1 MSDTSEAITFKV
13 CYTKNNEI
21 LKVYAFTGN
30 EIKNQMNLTELFKTD
45 SKNKIFRSIF
55 SQEELN
61 IIEDNKIPVKFCN
74 ETIYIDDTIET
85 VKKKIIMEFDT
96 KLCFEE
102 IYLFYK
108 NKEVLNSLSVYKKLT
123 QNDKLELTKTRFVNY
138 LLNIENID
146 ISSIPSKDT
155 YTYDDIL
162 ALNINSH
169 SFLINK
175 PIGQNL
181 VGIYSSY
188 PYTVNPFDVEM
199 YDVIEN
205 QSDKMMSTLNES
217 LVLNYGDINLNI
229 LYLCLASDVLE
240 KSVSKSISQETTIKL
255 YYPFLFNK
263 DINSLEDFDEKKQS
277 LLDNTKKLID
287 KNFIKKNKSIDLF
300 YNLYYE
306 RKNELNIS
314 SSGIQSIQFTIH
326 PKYSLHLPIDSIFKQ
341 IHATKNIPF
350 IKYNPS
356 QKQEKIYRLYS
367 DKVSTNGKK
376 IPFLN
381 KGTIFKLIKQIGK
394 NIGISLFIQ
403 NQVNENTIDIECEII
418 SNGNINI
425 KTNFKTSLT
434 IDVITEQIKESI
446 NPIISFIK
454 NILEQGDSP
463 IELFQSFYDNNVEI
477 IDTNY
482 QIIMPIKNKIN
493 LKKFIGCISNIFA
506 IYEGN
511 LEKGIS
517 MRYKRV
523 AYYNEVDSQTALII
537 VLINKGYKVDEI
549 INELKENFNLTDE
562 DARSKLATVASEL
575 DDMKHKF
582 PNKRD
587 KIKKNPGFL
596 TTIELEKFTNNIKI
610 NMTNINDLRYLYSIN
625 IYLDSLIRLTQDPSS
640 SEILIEDIKQI
651 CKGKGA
657 YEEKKV
663 VDIVAPPEL
672 PYKDSQEIR
681 FQNEQVI
688 IEPIR
693 FEEEN
698 VEEEEQ
704 EEEIVK
710 QTKNI
715 LDLFEEYEDDD
726 EEMEGG
732 KNDDDDI
739 NDNSVENVENNPE
752 IPKAIIQQKNI
763 DFGKR
768 IPKESVHTPTDD
780 APDITGMSL
789 NKPNPF
795 FRKLESKEPTLF
807 LTNVDKEFKAYSRA
821 CPYNNRRQPVL
832 LTDEEKEKID
842 REHPGSYTEA
852 IKYGTDPKNQY
863 WYICPRYWDLK
874 RNVSLTENEVKSG
887 KYGKVIPFKTNKVPE
902 GANIYEFTDDKY
914 HLDKD
919 NKYTHLH
926 PGFLKDKVHPQGL
939 CVPCCFKYWDTPEQT
954 KRRTQCLRDYED
966 SREKGKEEEKES
978 EPKERE
984 LETEQYIK
992 GPEKFPLEPGRWGY
1006 LPIAVQKLLRTDN
1019 KKCYISSTNTNL
1031 KQNYPCLLRHG
1042 VEINKNQSFIAC
1054 IADVFVEETRSNT
1067 ILSIKQ
1073 MKQKIIECLDFD
1085 LFISLQNGNLIN
1097 IFENEY
1103 IDIIVENY
1111 RNSNIYKMLNMNN
1124 KKDIHFIK
1132 KAASAY
1138 ETFIQYLKDEDTVL
1152 DHKYLWDIVCTPNPK
1167 LFTKG
1172 MNLII
1177 MELERNDVT
1186 DNIKILCPSNHYSKE
1201 FFNSNKYSLILLK
1214 IDNFYEP
1221 IYTLEDKVKEW
1232 EIKRIFNLKNKSLL
1246 PNLKNTLEIIKTS
1259 FNEKCNPFNS
1269 MPKIY
1274 KFKNSIILSDL
1285 IKQLKQIN
1293 YNVLYQIINYNGKII
1308 GVISEN
1314 TKNIRGFV
1322 PCYPSSSINGIQIKS
1337 MDDDNLWN
1345 TFQVTYDYL
1354 IELSQDS
1361 SKKIPCLPKIKV
1373 LEDGLIIGII
1383 TETNQFISMVSPE
1396 QNTMILDM
1404 PTIESSDHNIADS
1417 KIMTSE
1423 LIDEERVKYIKYIKI
1438 ETGFYESFRNT
1449 VRILLSQYRNKSIKN
1464 EIIKI
1469 IKSPNLLYSN
1479 KLKKIIEIIEELTE
1493 KYVEFINY
1501 SENDLMKMDQISSC
1515 LLSDDCENNIYCK
1528 KEDNLCKIK
1537 ISRIN
1542 LINSLNNE
1550 EIYFGKIADEL
1561 IRYNRI
1567 SSFIL
1572 QNESSSNNITPIYK
1586 NIKYNINDNEIIL
1599 LQSLLSQDYFDDLIY
1614 QADNKYI
1621 QNNTYDTAEPNTT
1634 VAYSNVID
1642 KLLNPDLINEE
1653 KQKQK
1658 YDNVNCV
1665 IEKTENVGGKFK
1677 TFFPKGTIELIFGT
1691 TPEICSFNV
1700 IETIINDNH
1709 NELLVN
1715 KIKLKE
1721 DLIEEYEKYKDYL
1734 FELMDILIKQGKQF
1748 ASQVLVGQLNIQDM
1762 IMSDNYYATNLDIW
1776 ILAKKYNIP
1785 LIFLSATTLM
1795 ENNDFI
1801 FVANSDGSDKYY
1813 FIKSPGI
1820 SRLKIPKYKLF
1831 VNGKAKIP
1839 VTNFNI
1845 DNQTLIRSKENQI
1858 TLEQFIGQFT
1868 EKKIRKPKKGK
1879 AKLKLILEENEPL
1892 KENVEKKKKTKK
1904 KGKLVLIEEP

>member
-1 MSDTSEAITFKV
+1 MSETSETNSITFKV

-21 LKVYAFTGN
+21 LKIYAFTGS
-30 EIKNQMNLTELFKTD
+30 EIKNQINLTELFKTE
-45 SKNKIFRSIF
+45 KNHKIFRSIF
-55 SQEELN
+55 SQEELKV
-61 IIEDNKIPVKFCN
+61 IEEKNIPVKFCN
-74 ETIYIDDTIET
+74 EYIYIDDTIET
-85 VKKKIIMEFDT
+85 MKKKIILEFDT
-96 KLCFEE
+96 KLSFEE

-108 NKEVLNSLSVYKKLT
+108 NKEILNSLSIYKKLT
-123 QNDKLELTKTRFVNY
+123 QNDKLELTKNRFINY
-138 LLNIENID
+138 LLNIDDID
-146 ISSIPSKDT
+146 ISSIVDKDT
-155 YTYDDIL
+155 YTYDDIIS
-162 ALNINSH
+162 LNINNH

-181 VGIYSSY
+181 IGTYSSY

-199 YDVIEN
+199 YDNIEN

-217 LVLNYGDINLNI
+217 LVLNYGNINLNI
-229 LYLCLASDVLE
+229 FYLCLAQDVLE
-240 KSVSKSISQETTIKL
+240 NCITKSISEETTIKL

-263 DINSLEDFDEKKQS
+263 DISSLERFDEKKQS

-287 KNFIKKNKSIDLF
+287 KNFIKKNKNIDLF
-300 YNLYYE
+300 YNIYYE
-306 RKNELNIS
+306 RNDELNIL
-314 SSGIQSIQFTIH
+314 SSGINSIQFTIH
-326 PKYSLHLPIDSIFKQ
+326 PKYSLNLPIDSIFKQ
-341 IHATKNIPF
+341 MHATKNIPL

-367 DKVSTNGKK
+367 DKTSTNGKK

-381 KGTIFKLIKQIGK
+381 KGTIFKLVKQMGK
-394 NIGISLFIQ
+394 NIGISLYIQ
-403 NQVNENTIDIECEII
+403 TQFNENVIDIDCEII
-418 SNGNINI
+418 SNGDINI
-425 KTNFKTSLT
+425 KTNFNYALSVD
-434 IDVITEQIKESI
+434 IITQQIKDSI

-463 IELFQSFYDNNVEI
+463 IELFQSFDDNNIEI

-493 LKKFIGCISNIFA
+493 LKKFIGCISSIFA
-506 IYEGN
+506 VYEGN
-511 LEKGIS
+511 LDKGIS

-523 AYYNEVDSQTALII
+523 AYYNEVDSQTALVI

-562 DARSKLATVASEL
+562 DARSKLAIVASEL

-610 NMTNINDLRYLYSIN
+610 NVSNINDLRYLYSIN
-625 IYLDSLIRLTQDPSS
+625 IFLNSLIRLTQDRTQLP
-640 SEILIEDIKQI
+640 IEDIKQA
-651 CKGKGA
+651 CKGKSTV
-657 YEEKKV
+657 EEKKII
-663 VDIVAPPEL
+663 DIIAPPEL

-681 FQNEQVI
+681 FQNEEVI

-693 FEEEN
+693 FEEETEFE
-698 VEEEEQ
+698 VEEEK
-704 EEEIVK
+704 EEEIIK

-715 LDLFEEYEDDD
+715 LDLFEEYEED
-726 EEMEGG
+726 EDMEGG
-732 KNDDDDI
+732 QGNSDDD
-739 NDNSVENVENNPE
+739 SSERVQNPE
-752 IPKAIIQQKNI
+752 IPQAVIKHKNI

-768 IPKESVHTPTDD
+768 TMKSTVNTPTDD
-780 APDITGMSL
+780 APDITGMAL

-887 KYGKVIPFKTNKVPE
+887 KYGNVIPFKSNKVPP

-919 NKYTHLH
+919 NKYTNLH

-954 KRRTQCLRDYED
+954 KRRGQCLREID
-966 SREKGKEEEKES
+966 SIEGEEKKES

-984 LETEQYIK
+984 IETEQYIK

-1006 LPIAVQKLLRTDN
+1006 LPTAVQKLLRTDN
-1019 KKCYISSTNTNL
+1019 KKCYISTTNTNL

-1042 VEINKNQSFIAC
+1042 VEINRNQSFIAC
-1054 IADVFVEETRSNT
+1054 IADVFVEETRTNT

-1073 MKQKIIECLDFD
+1073 MKQRIIDSIDFD

-1097 IFENEY
+1097 IFENEH
-1103 IDIIVENY
+1103 IDVIIDNY
-1111 RNSNIYKMLNMNN
+1111 KKSEIYKVLNMEND
-1124 KKDIHFIK
+1124 KDVQFMK
-1132 KAASAY
+1132 RATSAY
-1138 ETFIQYLKDEDTVL
+1138 ETFIQYLKDDDTIL
-1152 DHKYLWDIVCTPNPK
+1152 DHKYLWDIICTPNPK

-1172 MNLII
+1172 LNLII
-1177 MELERNDVT
+1177 MELERNDIT

-1214 IDNFYEP
+1214 IENFYEP
-1221 IYTLEDKVKEW
+1221 IYTLEDKIKEW

-1246 PNLKNTLEIIKTS
+1246 PNLRNTLEMIKTS

-1274 KFKNSIILSDL
+1274 KFKNNIILSEL
-1285 IKQLKQIN
+1285 IKQLKNIN
-1293 YNVLYQIINYNGKII
+1293 YTVLYQIMNYNGKII
-1308 GVISEN
+1308 GVIA
-1314 TKNIRGFV
+1314 KNKKDINGFI
-1322 PCYPSSSINGIQIKS
+1322 PCYPSSYIQGIEIKS
-1337 MDDDNLWN
+1337 MDDSGLWN
-1345 TFQVTYDYL
+1345 NFQITYDYL
-1354 IELSQDS
+1354 IELSIDS
-1361 SKKIPCLPKIKV
+1361 SKRIPCLPKIKV
-1373 LEDGLIIGII
+1373 LEDGLIVGII
-1383 TETNQFISMVSPE
+1383 TETNQFISLSMPE
-1396 QNTMILDM
+1396 QNTSILDM
-1404 PTIESSDHNIADS
+1404 PTIESSDYNIADT
-1417 KIMTSE
+1417 KIMTSK
-1423 LIDEERVKYIKYIKI
+1423 LIDEERIKYIKYIKI

-1449 VRILLSQYRNKSIKN
+1449 VRILLSQYRNKTIKS
-1464 EIIKI
+1464 EIIKL
-1469 IKSPNLLYSN
+1469 IKSPNLLYTN
-1479 KLKKIIEIIEELTE
+1479 KLKKIIDIIKELTE
-1493 KYVEFINY
+1493 KYVEFIDY
-1501 SENDLMKMDQISSC
+1501 SEEDLMKLDQINSC
-1515 LLSDDCENNIYCK
+1515 LLSDNCEDNIYCK
-1528 KEDNLCKIK
+1528 KENNLCKIK
-1537 ISRIN
+1537 ISKIN
-1542 LINSLNNE
+1542 LINSLDNE
-1550 EIYFGKIADEL
+1550 TIYFGKIADEL
-1561 IRYNRI
+1561 VRYNRI
-1567 SSFIL
+1567 SNFIL
-1572 QNESSSNNITPIYK
+1572 QNITNTPVYK

-1599 LQSLLSQDYFDDLIY
+1599 LQSLLTQEYFDDLTY

-1621 QNNTYDTAEPNTT
+1621 QYNTYDTSEPNTT
-1634 VAYSNVID
+1634 VAYSNTID
-1642 KLLNPDLINEE
+1642 RLLNPDALD

-1658 YDNVNCV
+1658 YDTINCA
-1665 IEKTENVGGKFK
+1665 IEKTENVGGKLK
-1677 TFFPKGTIELIFGT
+1677 SFFPRGTVELIFGT
-1691 TPEICSFNV
+1691 IPEICSFSA
-1700 IETIINDNH
+1700 IETIINDNY
-1709 NELLVN
+1709 NEILVN

-1748 ASQVLVGQLNIQDM
+1748 ANQVLVGQLNIQDM

-1795 ENNDFI
+1795 ENNEFI

-1820 SRLKIPKYKLF
+1820 SPLKIPKYRLF

-1858 TLEQFIGQFT
+1858 TLEQFIEQFT

-1879 AKLKLILEENEPL
+1879 AKLKLVLEENEPL
-1892 KENVEKKKKTKK
+1892 KEAQEKKKKPRK
-1904 KGKLVLIEEP
+1904 KGKLILVEE